1 MLLLLFSLFAYA
13 IGIGVSSEIHD
24 IAVTDVTVFPTKV
37 LIIGTV
43 TINVTVENQGTSPE
57 TFNVTV
63 YAGTHVVN
71 HPPLTVTDL
80 APGTTRTLT
89 FQWKLYPIRI
99 MIFPP
104 PWPWP
109 PNAPLI
115 ENLTVRAEVTP
126 VAGEVDVSDN
136 IYIDGTVTII
146 WWVLDVNGDGKIDIK
161 DIAAVAKAFGSS
173 PGNPRW
179 NPMVDFNQDGKI
191 DMQDISVSAK
201 RFGATYI

>member
-1 MLLLLFSLFAYA
+1 M
-13 IGIGVSSEIHD
+13 
-24 IAVTDVTVFPTKV
+24 
-37 LIIGTV
+37 
-43 TINVTVENQGTSPE
+43 
-57 TFNVTV
+57 
-63 YAGTHVVN
+63 
-71 HPPLTVTDL
+71 
-80 APGTTRTLT
+80 
-89 FQWKLYPIRI
+89 
-99 MIFPP
+99 
-104 PWPWP
+104 
-109 PNAPLI
+109 I

-126 VAGEVDVSDN
+126 VAGEVDISDN